1 MSSNIDMTEVNSHLD
16 EIARMYTN
24 ETLFRR
30 MKVLFGGIKAPR
42 QSKEYKAAM
51 IEVQRL
57 SAPVAAIMLPAIAV
71 GLLVVMSSGAS
82 VEDRIIETTVL
93 EAEEFKELDKVK
105 DFEKPE
111 EQMEDVN
118 IDIPVNS
125 PNVNVQT
132 DAPDQPMSPQ
142 PQAFDA
148 VMTVKS
154 PVILKNIYGSTR
166 NTGTRGAQLAKFGG
180 DRMTEDAVLR
190 ALRWLKKN
198 QQPNGSWKAQPI
210 AMTGLAI
217 LTFLAHG
224 EKPGESAEFGPT
236 VQKALEFLLK
246 SQRADGKFNG
256 MDGNEY
262 AHPIATYALCE
273 AYGMTLN
280 PNVKA
285 AAERAIVP
293 IIKGQLP
300 AGGWEYKM
308 SLEGVRKE
316 KKKDKNGKEYEE
328 LLPPQNDTSFM
339 GWCAQ
344 ALKAAKL
351 AKIHAD
357 GLEKAI
363 KLAVRGFK
371 RNSSPD
377 GGFGYTSPGKG
388 GLTATGTLCMQLL
401 GASNEAEV
409 KKSLDIIDNW
419 KPSFSR
425 YEPAEEIIKQL
436 KPEDL
441 IEKDKSGKPK
451 LDEKGNPVKRTPL
464 EVAKER
470 LAPKVDLDEK
480 MFYTASPQYYFY
492 YATQCKFHQGG
503 KHWENWNKVMKPLYI
518 KAQEI
523 EKNGIK
529 DDKGVDRDIGWWENA
544 DTHTDR
550 PVMDTCLAALQ
561 LMVYYR
567 YLPTTSKEAV
577 QVEAEVMATSTDTE
591 DIKVDTG
598 NL

>member
-1 MSSNIDMTEVNSHLD
+1 MSSNVDMTEVDSHLD

-30 MKVLFGGIKAPR
+30 MKVLFSGLKAPR
-42 QSKEYKAAM
+42 QSREYKVAM

-57 SAPVAAIMLPAIAV
+57 AAPFAAILLPAFAV
-71 GLLVVMSSGAS
+71 GVLMVMSSGA
-82 VEDRIIETTVL
+82 VVQDRIIETQVL
-93 EAEEFKELDKVK
+93 EAEEVKDLDKIEE
-105 DFEKPE
+105 FEKPE

-118 IDIPVNS
+118 IDIPINS
-125 PNVNVQT
+125 PNVQVEADTPN
-132 DAPDQPMSPQ
+132 QPVSPQ

-190 ALRWLKKN
+190 ALRWLKKK
-198 QQPNGSWKAQPI
+198 QQPDGSWPAQKV
-210 AMTGLAI
+210 AMTGLAV

-224 EKPGESAEFGPT
+224 EKPGESAEFGAT
-236 VQKALEFLLK
+236 IQKALEFLIK

-300 AGGWEYKM
+300 TGGWEYKM
-308 SLEGVRKE
+308 SLVGVRKE
-316 KKKDKNGKEYEE
+316 KKKDKSGKVYEVT
-328 LLPPQNDTSFM
+328 LPPQNDTSFM

-371 RNSSPD
+371 KNSSPD

-401 GASNEAEV
+401 GASNDSDVKKALEVIDAWKPTFSHYEPVAEV
-409 KKSLDIIDNW
+409 IKKLTPD
-419 KPSFSR
+419 
-425 YEPAEEIIKQL
+425 
-436 KPEDL
+436 DL
-441 IEKDKSGKPK
+441 IKKDKNGKPVLDDKGEVVK
-451 LDEKGNPVKRTPL
+451 LTPM
-464 EVAKER
+464 EVAKGR
-470 LAPKVDLDEK
+470 LVSTVAPDEK
-480 MFYTASPQYYFY
+480 MFYTSSPQYYFY
-492 YATQCKFHQGG
+492 YATQAKFHQGG
-503 KHWENWNKVMKPLYI
+503 KHWETWNKAMKPAYI
-518 KAQEI
+518 ATQKI

-529 DDKGVDRDIGWWENA
+529 DDKSVDRDIGWWENA

-577 QVEAEVMATSTDTE
+577 QVEAELVATSTDTE

>member
-1 MSSNIDMTEVNSHLD
+1 MSSNVDMSVVDSHLD

-24 ETLFRR
+24 ETLVRR
-30 MKVLFGGIKAPR
+30 MKVLFTGLKAPR

-51 IEVQRL
+51 IEMQRL
-57 SAPVAAIMLPAIAV
+57 AAPVAAILFPTFAV
-71 GLLVVMSSGAS
+71 VILMIMSSGSA
-82 VEDRIIETTVL
+82 VQDRVIETQVL
-93 EAEEFKELDKVK
+93 EAEEVKDLDKIE
-105 DFEKPE
+105 DFQKPE

-118 IDIPVNS
+118 IDIPINS
-125 PNVNVQT
+125 PNVQVST
-132 DAPDQPMSPQ
+132 DTPTPNQPVSPQ

-166 NTGTRGAQLAKFGG
+166 NTGTRGVQLAKFGG
-180 DRMTEDAVLR
+180 DKQTEEAVLR
-190 ALRWLKKN
+190 ALRWLKKK
-198 QQPNGSWKAQPI
+198 QQADGSWPAQKV
-210 AMTGLAI
+210 AMTGLAV

-285 AAERAIVP
+285 AAEKALVP
-293 IIKGQLP
+293 IIKGQHP
-300 AGGWEYKM
+300 TGGWTYKM
-308 SLEGVRKE
+308 NPNVEDAKGHGE
-316 KKKDKNGKEYEE
+316 AGKYRD
-328 LLPPQNDTSFM
+328 DTSYM

-351 AKIHAD
+351 ARLHAD
-357 GLEKAI
+357 GLQKAVKLAI
-363 KLAVRGFK
+363 KGFK
-371 RNSSPD
+371 RNANPN
-377 GGFGYTSPGKG
+377 GGFGYTSPGTG
-388 GLTATGTLCMQLL
+388 GLTSVGTLCMQLL
-401 GASNEAEV
+401 GAANEPEV
-409 KKSLDIIDNW
+409 KKSLDIIGTW
-419 KPSFSR
+419 TPSLSS
-425 YEPAEEIIKQL
+425 YAAVEAELKSVKKTDIKEGQTAL
-436 KPEDL
+436 A
-441 IEKDKSGKPK
+441 
-451 LDEKGNPVKRTPL
+451 
-464 EVAKER
+464 VAKTR
-470 LAPKVDLDEK
+470 LAAKVPQEER
-480 MFYTASPQYYFY
+480 MFYNASAQYYFY

-503 KHWENWNKVMKPLYI
+503 KHWENWNKVMKPRYVR
-518 KAQEI
+518 AQQI
-523 EKNGIK
+523 EKNAIK
-529 DDKGVDRDIGWWENA
+529 DDKGVEHDVGWWQNV

-577 QVEAEVMATSTDTE
+577 KVEEELVATSTDTE